1 LEKLYHHEL
10 RQRKTIE
17 EALSIQRREMEETR
31 IKCETLY
38 EELHDA
44 GEEHVILEQC
54 ITELKSA
61 LEDEKQKLAAS
72 KHLVEELRGDKEK
85 LQQERGATAEELRQ
99 TKKEQ
104 RVSVPAAEAVINT
117 EFAASELQQATRNF
131 DQALKIGEGGFGCVY
146 RGSLR
151 STTVAIKL
159 MHPKSLQG
167 QPEFNQEVSNF
178 SDGIISSVHRVESD
192 SDPVQFVTIVR
203 RLLSSAGYGTPTS
216 SRSSGPAA
224 RCLAWSTSSSRTA
237 ASMTA
242 LPAPTTRRR

>member
-167 QPEFNQEVSNF
+167 QPEFNQEVSNS

-192 SDPVQFVTIVR
+192 HVQFVTIVH
-203 RLLSSAGYGTPTS
+203 RLLSSAESGTQT
-216 SRSSGPAA
+216 
-224 RCLAWSTSSSRTA
+224 
-237 ASMTA
+237 
-242 LPAPTTRRR
+242 